1 MSAERAWWQVGVSLA
16 VCFGVL
22 LPVSAQQRPL
32 VTERVATMPEGELRI
47 DLGFEFA
54 QAQRFPL
61 SGLRGDLSRVGVLGL
76 SLGVASRVELQLRGA
91 IQNYLSIDER
101 QGGAIPLRLPT
112 PESTHDVGDFS
123 LWTKIRLRAAG
134 GRWPALGVRVGVE
147 LPNSDQA
154 RGIGMNQTNFF
165 AAVLAEK
172 RWSAFDL
179 FGHVGVGILPAP
191 IEPFVQN
198 DVLLYG
204 VAGVYALNAR
214 ANLVAEV
221 SGWESTRRRAPL
233 GTESRGQVRV
243 GLQLRTGRL
252 WWDLAG
258 VRGMHA
264 VDPRSGLVFGV
275 STTVPLW
282 KR

>member
-1 MSAERAWWQVGVSLA
+1 MSGAWWQVGVSLA
-16 VCFGVL
+16 IYFGGL
-22 LPVSAQQRPL
+22 LPILAQQRPL
-32 VTERVATMPEGELRI
+32 VTERVATVPEGELRI

-54 QAQRFPL
+54 QTQRFPL

-76 SLGVASRVELQLRGA
+76 SLGVASRMELQLRGT

-101 QGGAIPLRLPT
+101 RGGAISLRLPT

-123 LWTKIRLRAAG
+123 LWMKMRLRAAR

-154 RGIGMNQTNFF
+154 RGIGTNQTNFF
-165 AAVLAEK
+165 AAMLAEK
-172 RWSAFDL
+172 RWGAFDL

-204 VAGVYALNAR
+204 VATVYELNAR
-214 ANLVAEV
+214 TNLVAEV

-258 VRGMHA
+258 VRGVRA
-264 VDPRSGLVFGV
+264 IDPRSGIVFGMSV
-275 STTVPLW
+275 PVPLW